1 MQIGLKWKNVTGA
14 PAINIYPSA
23 DGDGSSSY
31 VTDDAAA
38 QSQITGVFNDAV
50 RDKNNQQT
58 VDANGTFIFKPD
70 YWNDLPDDNPKKCLL
85 FEGASEGKGELTI
98 VFLDQ
103 NGHELAEVGSV
114 WIDIKEVRKLYERG
128 KITLDAPNI
137 PDPWN
142 DDRPNPLQWAWDPWN
157 WEPEVDPNSEAKTIV
172 YVHGWRMNYDE
183 YLSWADTTFKRL
195 SQLGYKGRFYSF
207 NWPTFNGDNNGPNPI
222 DLYKPGSTTYNASE
236 YRAWL
241 SGPALADFINR
252 LPNSNARY
260 LLAHSMGNVVAG
272 AALRSGMQ
280 LSRYA
285 MCNSAMAAMAYDSSI
300 VDDDYETPDTDS
312 DAETRSIFGL
322 ANKFNPVSTE
332 IINFTLPADYA
343 LAQWNVNN
351 EFFKP
356 QPFINYNY
364 YYHSYEPPGRKLTY
378 EGLTSVRL
386 ITSVAEAM
394 GYVTRSRSHPAGIKP
409 NTRGS
414 VVSFVN
420 MGPDG
425 FNFGTEHSAEWD
437 YSIQKTSSFWKQVL
451 VAFRIDVTNQ

>member
-1 MQIGLKWKNVTGA
+1 
-14 PAINIYPSA
+14 
-23 DGDGSSSY
+23 
-31 VTDDAAA
+31 
-38 QSQITGVFNDAV
+38 
-50 RDKNNQQT
+50 
-58 VDANGTFIFKPD
+58 
-70 YWNDLPDDNPKKCLL
+70 
-85 FEGASEGKGELTI
+85 
-98 VFLDQ
+98 LDQ

>member
-1 MQIGLKWKNVTGA
+1 
-14 PAINIYPSA
+14 
-23 DGDGSSSY
+23 
-31 VTDDAAA
+31 
-38 QSQITGVFNDAV
+38 
-50 RDKNNQQT
+50 
-58 VDANGTFIFKPD
+58 
-70 YWNDLPDDNPKKCLL
+70 
-85 FEGASEGKGELTI
+85 
-98 VFLDQ
+98 
-103 NGHELAEVGSV
+103 
-114 WIDIKEVRKLYERG
+114 
-128 KITLDAPNI
+128 
-137 PDPWN
+137 
-142 DDRPNPLQWAWDPWN
+142 
-157 WEPEVDPNSEAKTIV
+157 
-172 YVHGWRMNYDE
+172 
-183 YLSWADTTFKRL
+183 
-195 SQLGYKGRFYSF
+195 
-207 NWPTFNGDNNGPNPI
+207 
-222 DLYKPGSTTYNASE
+222 
-236 YRAWL
+236 
-241 SGPALADFINR
+241 
-252 LPNSNARY
+252 
-260 LLAHSMGNVVAG
+260 
-272 AALRSGMQ
+272 
-280 LSRYA
+280 
-285 MCNSAMAAMAYDSSI
+285 MAAMAYDSSI

-437 YSIQKTSSFWKQVL
+437 YSIQKTSSFWKEVL